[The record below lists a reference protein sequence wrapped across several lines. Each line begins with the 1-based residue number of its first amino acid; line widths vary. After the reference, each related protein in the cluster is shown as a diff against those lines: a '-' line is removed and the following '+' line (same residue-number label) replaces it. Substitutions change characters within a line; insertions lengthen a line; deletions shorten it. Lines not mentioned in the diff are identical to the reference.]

1 MVSSRRPVSS
11 LFFVMLRFLSSCS
24 PVLESS
30 MNTSAL
36 PLRMSL
42 SNLTSDRLKLVKV
55 TTVAE
60 KMQENQKSE
69 TVSYKLKLS
78 GIYIYSEA
86 FQLLCSDEWAFPVFS
101 SSIRNRRKKQF
112 RFFAFLFL
120 FLFLPFFQQS
130 NRVLGFSPLTPRN
143 IVCLLEMKLLPDYYC
158 VLHSE
163 RNKYLISTRT
173 L

>member
-1 MVSSRRPVSS
+1 
-11 LFFVMLRFLSSCS
+11 
-24 PVLESS
+24 

-86 FQLLCSDEWAFPVFS
+86 FQLLCSDE
-101 SSIRNRRKKQF
+101 
-112 RFFAFLFL
+112 
-120 FLFLPFFQQS
+120 
-130 NRVLGFSPLTPRN
+130 
-143 IVCLLEMKLLPDYYC
+143 
-158 VLHSE
+158 
-163 RNKYLISTRT
+163 
-173 L
+173 